1 MRSMQSI
8 HTPMHLCIG
17 RLYIYFK
24 FEEFINLFS
33 KFYIGA
39 ISNAIRKQGIDIIN
53 ATQKGNKFSQHKVDN

>member
-8 HTPMHLCIG
+8 HTPMQ

-24 FEEFINLFS
+24 FEEFLHLFS

-53 ATQKGNKFSQHKVDN
+53 ATQKGNKFSQQNVDN